1 MHDRL
6 LSANRKRKTEPMVM
20 QGICAAPK
28 GLPLRNTFINSIWET
43 SPINNPVSRDYP
55 PPPNTGYK
63 SVALRVY
70 RDPKMPRLRGA
81 RDRSIKAVTM
91 DWGGST
97 KGWGELDVDRVRTA
111 AHLPIV

>member
-55 PPPNTGYK
+55 PPQNTGYK

-91 DWGGST
+91 DWGEST